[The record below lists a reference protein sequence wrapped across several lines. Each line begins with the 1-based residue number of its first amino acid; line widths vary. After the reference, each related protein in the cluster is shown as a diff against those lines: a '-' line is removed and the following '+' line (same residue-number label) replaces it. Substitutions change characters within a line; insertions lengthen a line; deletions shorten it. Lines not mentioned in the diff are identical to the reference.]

1 MTPTSARGTW
11 RALLGLVLLM
21 ACTCTPRPSRP
32 GAPKP
37 GAPPPTSVTFPP
49 SGPAPTPP
57 SSGASSSV
65 LPLQLEKPVWLI
77 AASAL
82 SLLVRLDSDGTV
94 TRRWFTDNR
103 TLVIAGPDAS
113 MPAGWTNRVL
123 SLPSLDAIRQAL
135 AQGVPPDV
143 RSILYDVEAWALT
156 PIAEQADPIGSIA
169 TAARLV
175 HSAGL
180 RFIAAPG
187 VDLMGRLHPGQ
198 GPFYRSYVATRFG
211 GAASDSADI
220 FVVQA
225 QTYQNDP
232 GTYGTFVRQVAAQAR
247 AAHPGVVVLA
257 GLSTGPHGQPTTAGA
272 MLAAVAATGGTV
284 DGYWLNIPGPGPQCP
299 TCGPPNPGIALEFL
313 RRLGG

>member
-1 MTPTSARGTW
+1 MTRTSARGTW
-11 RALLGLVLLM
+11 RALLGLVLLL
-21 ACTCTPRPSRP
+21 ACTCTPKPS
-32 GAPKP
+32 KP
-37 GAPPPTSVTFPP
+37 GASKPGASPPTFATPPP
-49 SGPAPTPP
+49 SGPAITPASP
-57 SSGASSSV
+57 GASSSV
-65 LPLQLEKPVWLI
+65 LPLHLEKPVWLI

-82 SLLVRLDSDGTV
+82 SSLVRLDSDGTV
-94 TRRWFTDNR
+94 TRRWFADNR
-103 TLVIAGPDAS
+103 TLVIAGPGAA

-123 SLPSLDAIRQAL
+123 SLTSLDAIRLAL

-143 RSILYDVEAWALT
+143 RAILYDVEAWSLT
-156 PIAEQADPIGSIA
+156 PIAEQANPVGSIA

-175 HSAGL
+175 HGAGL
-180 RFIAAPG
+180 QFIAAPG

-198 GPFYRSYVATRFG
+198 GPYYRSYVATRFA

-232 GTYGTFVRQVAAQAR
+232 ATYGTFVRQVAAQAR
-247 AAHPGVVVLA
+247 AAHPGVLVLA
-257 GLSTGPHGQPTTAGA
+257 GLSTGPHGEPTTADA

-299 TCGPPNPGIALEFL
+299 ACGPPNPGIALEFL
-313 RRLGG
+313 RKLGA